1 MKHTTH
7 LLLAPAMLLAACSA
21 APRPE
26 IKIAGAL
33 KAFQDSHVAF
43 TDARRK
49 IVRQRQD
56 NLSLMVERAARTRQ
70 EVERKQ
76 GTWRVLKD
84 ADRLEL
90 FENLLSEA
98 RGAAESQEGLA
109 RIRAAHEQA
118 ARTTE
123 SQTEQDR
130 KKLAR
135 MIKDLYVMGA
145 DDPPGK
151 QIQEYFQYMTAV
163 AKQIAAN
170 KPGDAP

>member
-1 MKHTTH
+1 MKNATL
-7 LLLAPAMLLAACSA
+7 LLLATAMLLPACSA

-33 KAFQDSHVAF
+33 KAFQESSVAF

-84 ADRLEL
+84 ADRLDL
-90 FENLLSEA
+90 FDNLMSEA
-98 RGAAESQEGLA
+98 KGGAESQEGLA
-109 RIRAAHEQA
+109 RIQAAHEQA
-118 ARTTE
+118 ARTAE
-123 SQTEQDR
+123 SQTERDR
-130 KKLAR
+130 KKLAS
-135 MIKDLYVMGA
+135 MIKDLYVLGA
-145 DDPPGK
+145 DEAPGK

-163 AKQIAAN
+163 AKQIAAK
-170 KPGDAP
+170 KPGGAP